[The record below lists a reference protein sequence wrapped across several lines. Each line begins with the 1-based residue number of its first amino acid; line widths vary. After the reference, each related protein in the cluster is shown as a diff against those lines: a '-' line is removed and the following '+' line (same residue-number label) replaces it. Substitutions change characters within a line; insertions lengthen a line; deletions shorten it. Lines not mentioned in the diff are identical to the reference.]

1 MKATWFFIHGGW
13 GGPWQWDP
21 IRENMENRGIKVLT
35 PDLPGMGGTSGRLID
50 LNSFI
55 SHVSSLIDRESGPLS
70 IGAFSFGGL
79 TATALAQK
87 YRNRIDKLVYVDAFV
102 PRSGQSFSQAA
113 GEKITRQIRAYC
125 DVMGEEEMIPP
136 FFETDSRYR
145 SHPLNTLFT
154 PVEYNESHLDSLSP
168 VYIECT
174 AKDPE
179 WTFTPLLEKNA
190 AYIKKKGWPF
200 YTLESDHMPMYSN
213 RDELMRI
220 LL

>member
-1 MKATWFFIHGGW
+1 MNSTWFFIHGGW
-13 GGPWQWDP
+13 GGSWQWDP
-21 IRENMENRGIKVLT
+21 LREKMEARGIKVLT
-35 PDLPGMGGTSGRLID
+35 PDLPGMGGSSGKQID

-55 SHVSSLIDRESGPLS
+55 THISSLIERESGPIS
-70 IGAFSFGGL
+70 IGAFSFGGM
-79 TATALAQK
+79 TATALAGK

-102 PRSGQSFSQAA
+102 PRSGQSFSHGA

-136 FFETDSRYR
+136 FFETDKRYR

-154 PVEYNESHLDSLSP
+154 PVHYNEEELDSLNP
-168 VYIECT
+168 LYIECT

-179 WTFTPLLEKNA
+179 WTFTPLLENTA
-190 AYIKKKGWPF
+190 TYIKERGWTIFP
-200 YTLESDHMPMYSN
+200 LDSDHMPMYSH
-213 RDELMRI
+213 RDEVLKI